1 MKMKKRWQ
9 CPLELGF
16 FGLGSEYRPVLYD
29 QLFDLMYWGKM
40 GWTWTELYNLPVWAR
55 RYYYLKLAKL
65 KKDENEAEKSAYDK
79 AKSGKR

>member
-29 QLFDLMYWGKM
+29 QLFDLMYYGKM
-40 GWTWTELYNLPVWAR
+40 GWTWTELYNLPVWVR
-55 RYYYLKLAKL
+55 RYYYLKLADVR
-65 KKDENEAEKSAYDK
+65 KKENEAENAAYNK